1 VGGFYR
7 IQVLALDIL
16 DQGEFEHPRVIYILN
31 DYRNFDNSGQ
41 FRGAPSSFTGYDLV
55 AVLMLADNDRL
66 DDPIRTNRRREFLQP
81 VGLKDR
87 AGLHW
92 IGADAG

>member
-1 VGGFYR
+1 VGGFDR
-7 IQVLALDIL
+7 IKVLALDIL
-16 DQGEFEHPRVIYILN
+16 DQGEFEHPGVIYILN
-31 DYRNFDNSGQ
+31 DYRNFDHSGQ
-41 FRGAPSSFTGYDLV
+41 FRRAPSPFTGDDLV

-66 DDPIRTNRRREFLQP
+66 DDPIRANRGCQFLEP

-92 IGADAG
+92 VGADAG